1 MSSDRQEQRHAQQGR
16 QAVSRRSFLKRAAAA
31 GAGITLAELFAFD
44 PWSLEAAEPIV
55 IGDPFEVF
63 PDRGWE
69 SAYRDLFTP
78 DSEYVFTCAPNDT
91 HNCLLTAHVKNGVVV
106 RISPTYGYGKAT
118 DLHGNQA
125 SHRWDPR
132 CCQKGLALTRKF
144 YGDRRVRGA
153 MVRQGFK
160 EWADAGF
167 PRDPQSGRPQMDME
181 RRGRDGW
188 VKVPWDEA
196 FEIAARAYLDVARTY
211 SGPGGAAHLT
221 AQGYDPDMVEATH
234 KAGVQTIKLRGG
246 MPLLGIYR
254 IYSFYRFANGLAL
267 LDHHVRGVGPDEALG
282 ARGWDSYS
290 WHTDL
295 PPGHPMVTGHLTVE
309 FDLVS
314 PEHSDLVV
322 MFGMNWIST
331 KMPDA
336 HWLAEARQKGTRLI
350 NITTDYQS
358 TSNRS
363 DEVILIRPGT
373 DAALALGCA
382 QYIIEHALY
391 DEDNVRASTDLPLLV
406 RMDTHEL
413 LNARDVLPDYQPSPL
428 TNYVRMIEAG
438 EPLPPA
444 NLQDLQYL
452 PESLREGWGDFMMWD
467 RTMGAAVRVTRDQV
481 GDHFHKTGVDPALE
495 GEFTVRLTDGTDVI
509 VQPVFGQVKRYLD
522 DNFDLQTTSE
532 VTWARPE
539 AVESLARQIAAAR
552 GKTLLAHGMG
562 PNHFFNADLKDR
574 AIFLL
579 AALTDNIGHLGGNVG
594 SYAGNYR
601 GSIFNGLPQWIKE
614 DPFNIE
620 LDPALPARMRSYYK
634 GESAHFYNYGDRPL
648 RVGNKNFTGSTHMP
662 TPTKAMHF
670 GNSNSLLGNTKWH
683 HDTVH
688 NVLPNIDAIFVNE
701 WWWTASCEYADI
713 VFGVDSWG
721 ERKNLD
727 ATGSCTN
734 SFLHMAPR
742 SPLDRIYDTKGDAE
756 VTSGIAA
763 KLAELTGDQRF
774 LDYWR
779 FQHEDREDV
788 YLQRIFDE
796 SNATRGYDVLE
807 LEERAQTGVPALMN
821 FRTYPRHGG
830 WEQRNESKPWYNRS
844 GRLEFY
850 RDEPEFREYG
860 ENLPVFREPVDATF
874 HEPNVIHAKPHP
886 LITPDAPAAYGLN
899 PDDLS
904 TETRQVRN
912 VVKPWSDLKDT
923 VHPLSATDDRYRF
936 IFITPKYRH
945 GAHSTPV
952 DLDWMSVLFGPFGDV
967 YRHDRRMP
975 WVGEGYLELHPSD
988 GAALGIDDG
997 DYVWFDADPQ
1007 DRPYRGW
1014 NEGDADYEVARGMAR
1029 ARYQNAIQPGVIRM
1043 WYNMYVATR
1052 GSVRGARER
1061 EDGLAKNPETGYQ
1074 AMFRHGSHQS
1084 GVRAWLR
1091 PTLLTDTLVRKPF
1104 FGQDI
1109 GVGHENDVHCANGAP
1124 KESFIRLEKA
1134 EDGAPGGGLW
1144 RPAQNGLR
1152 AGYESDL
1159 MQRYLAG
1166 AFYEA

>member
-1 MSSDRQEQRHAQQGR
+1 MDQQTGHER
-16 QAVSRRSFLKRAAAA
+16 SLSRRSFLKKATAA
-31 GAGITLAELFAFD
+31 GVTFALAEIFTFD
-44 PWSLEAAEPIV
+44 PWQLEATEPVV

-63 PDRGWE
+63 PDRDWE
-69 SAYRDLFTP
+69 RAYRDLFKA
-78 DSEYVFTCAPNDT
+78 DSDYVFTCAPNDT
-91 HNCLLTAHVKNGVVV
+91 HNCLLKAHVKNGVVV
-106 RISPTYGYGKAT
+106 RISPTYGYGNAQ

-132 CCQKGLALTRKF
+132 CCQKGLALPRKF

-167 PRDPQSGRPQMDME
+167 PRDPATARPLMDTD
-181 RRGRDGW
+181 RRGCDSW

-196 FEIAARAYLDVARTY
+196 FEIAARAYLDIAQTY
-211 SGPGGAAHLT
+211 SGEEGAQHLLD
-221 AQGYDPDMVEATH
+221 QGYDPDMVEAAH
-234 KAGVQTIKLRGG
+234 ESGVQTIKIRGG

-254 IYSFYRFANGLAL
+254 IYSFYRAANGLAL
-267 LDHHVRGVGPDEALG
+267 LDAHVRGVGPDEALG

-295 PPGHPMVTGHLTVE
+295 PPGHPLVTGQITVE
-309 FDLVS
+309 FDLFS
-314 PEHSDLVV
+314 PENSDLVV

-331 KMPDA
+331 KMPDG
-336 HWLAEARQKGTRLI
+336 HWLAEARQKGTRII
-350 NITTDYQS
+350 NIATDYQS
-358 TSNRS
+358 TSNRA

-382 QYIIEHALY
+382 QYIIANDLH
-391 DEDNVRASTDLPLLV
+391 DVDNVKAFTDLPLLV
-406 RMDTHEL
+406 RMDTHQL
-413 LNARDVLPDYQPSPL
+413 LNARDVVPDYSPAALSNFVEVTTPDTPVPSS
-428 TNYVRMIEAG
+428 
-438 EPLPPA
+438 
-444 NLQDLQYL
+444 NLQDRQLV
-452 PESLREGWGDFMMWD
+452 PESIREQWGDFMVWD
-467 RTMGAAVRVTRDQV
+467 LNQGAAVTLTRDQV
-481 GDHFHKTGVDPALE
+481 GERFHETGIDPALD
-495 GEFTVRLTDGTDVI
+495 GAFTVQLADGTDVE
-509 VQPVFGQVKRYLD
+509 VRPVFGEVKRYLD
-522 DNFDLQTTSE
+522 DNFDVQTTSE
-532 VTWARPE
+532 VTWAKPA
-539 AVESLARQIAAAR
+539 AVESLARQIAGAR
-552 GKTLLAHGMG
+552 QKALLAHGMG

-579 AALTDNIGHLGGNVG
+579 AALTDNVGHLGGNVG

-601 GSIFNGLPQWIKE
+601 GSVFSGLLQWIKE
-614 DPFNIE
+614 DPFNSQ
-620 LDPALPARMRSYYK
+620 LDPDADATVRSYYK

-688 NVLPNIDAIFVNE
+688 NVLPKIDAIFVNE

-727 ATGSCTN
+727 ATASCTN
-734 SFLHMAPR
+734 SFLHMEPR
-742 SPLDRIYDTKGDAE
+742 SPLDRIYDTRGDAE
-756 VTSGIAA
+756 VNAGIAG
-763 KLAELTGDQRF
+763 KLAEVTGDSRF

-779 FQHEDREDV
+779 FQYEGREDV
-788 YLQRIFDE
+788 YLQRVFNE
-796 SNATRGYDVLE
+796 SSATRGYDVLE
-807 LEERAQTGVPALMN
+807 LEERAKQGVPALMN

-850 RDEPEFREYG
+850 RDEPEFLEYG
-860 ENLPVFREPVDATF
+860 ENLPVFREPVDASF
-874 HEPNVIHAKPHP
+874 HEPNVIHAKPHE
-886 LITPDAPAAYGLN
+886 LIAPSAPAAYGLEL
-899 PDDLS
+899 DDLS

-912 VVKPWSDLKDT
+912 VVKAWADLKGT
-923 VHPLSATDDRYRF
+923 VHPLAAADDRYRF
-936 IFITPKYRH
+936 LFITPKYRH

-952 DLDWMSVLFGPFGDV
+952 DLDWMSILFGPFGDA
-967 YRHDRRMP
+967 YRHDKRMP
-975 WVGEGYLELHPSD
+975 WVGESYLEMHPSD
-988 GAALGIDDG
+988 GKALGVEDG
-997 DYVWFDADPQ
+997 DYVWFDADPS

-1014 NEGDADYEVARGMAR
+1014 KEDDEDYAVARGMAR
-1029 ARYQNAIQPGVIRM
+1029 ARYQNSMQPGVIRM
-1043 WYNMYVATR
+1043 WYNMYAATR
-1052 GSVRGARER
+1052 GSVRGAAER
-1061 EDGLAKNPETGYQ
+1061 ADGLAKNPETGYQ

-1091 PTLLTDTLVRKPF
+1091 PTLLTDTIVRKPF
-1104 FGQDI
+1104 FGQSI

-1124 KESFIRLEKA
+1124 KESFIKIEKA
-1134 EDGAPGGGLW
+1134 EDGSPDGGLW
-1144 RPAQNGLR
+1144 TPARNGFR

-1159 MQRYLAG
+1159 MQRYLVG
-1166 AFYEA
+1166 GFYQA